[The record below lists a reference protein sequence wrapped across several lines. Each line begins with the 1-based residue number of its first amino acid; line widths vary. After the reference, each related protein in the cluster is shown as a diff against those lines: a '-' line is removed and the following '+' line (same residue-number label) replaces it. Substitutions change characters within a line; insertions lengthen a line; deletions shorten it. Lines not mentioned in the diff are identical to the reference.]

1 MPGVDQ
7 MQGYNMRYGP
17 SPIMELPLAVNP
29 TGSARSEPLLRT
41 HFRSGRF
48 VSQALLFVFC
58 VLCSFVS
65 SETHNLQRFFRHI
78 LYTNGGH
85 CARRSLQRPWKLGLR
100 IFAWSKPRM
109 FCKESLGKIKF
120 RAFPKR
126 VGPRILSLESVDY
139 FGTSELYWVVAKNKN
154 LNKQNCDGRVL

>member
-41 HFRSGRF
+41 HFRSGRC

-58 VLCSFVS
+58 TTLLGISYPAS
-65 SETHNLQRFFRHI
+65 LFFFC
-78 LYTNGGH
+78 LKSDLLKTKSPS
-85 CARRSLQRPWKLGLR
+85 RR
-100 IFAWSKPRM
+100 
-109 FCKESLGKIKF
+109 
-120 RAFPKR
+120 
-126 VGPRILSLESVDY
+126 
-139 FGTSELYWVVAKNKN
+139 
-154 LNKQNCDGRVL
+154 